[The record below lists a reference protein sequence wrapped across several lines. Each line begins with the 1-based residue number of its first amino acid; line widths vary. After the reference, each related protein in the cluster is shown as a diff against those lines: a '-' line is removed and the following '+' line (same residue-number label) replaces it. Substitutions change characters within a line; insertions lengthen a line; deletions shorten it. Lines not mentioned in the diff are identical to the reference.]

1 MSFNP
6 RSRNFIALPSTTGV
20 LTRRVVAYVFDLIFI
35 ALFGGLLFWAV
46 AFVNLFTFGLL
57 HGLFAFVALAPML
70 YATLTIAG
78 RHGATWGMRM
88 MAIGYRDEN
97 GLLPSLGQ
105 AFAVSFLF
113 YFTFWATGG
122 LILIVA
128 LLSSRH
134 RTLHDILAGL
144 VMVRT
149 DGAGWAL

>member
-1 MSFNP
+1 MSLNP
-6 RSRNFIALPSTTGV
+6 RSRQFISLPTTNGV
-20 LTRRVVAYVFDLIFI
+20 LTRRVVAYVFDLLFI
-35 ALFGGLLFWAV
+35 ALFGGMLFWAV
-46 AFVNLFTFGLL
+46 VVLNLFTFGLL

-70 YATLTIAG
+70 YATLTVAG

-88 MAIGYRDEN
+88 MAIGYRTED
-97 GLLPSLGQ
+97 GSLPSRAQ

-113 YFTFWATGG
+113 YFTFWVTGG
-122 LILIVA
+122 LILLVA

-149 DGAGWAL
+149 DGLAWAA

>member
-1 MSFNP
+1 MSINP

-20 LTRRVVAYVFDLIFI
+20 LTRRVIAYVFDLIFI
-35 ALFGGLLFWAV
+35 ALFGGVMFWTAAVLSLL
-46 AFVNLFTFGLL
+46 TFGLL
-57 HGLFAFVALAPML
+57 HGLFVFVALAPML

-78 RHGATWGMRM
+78 SHGATWGMRM
-88 MAIGYRDEN
+88 MAIGYRGEN
-97 GLLPSLGQ
+97 GTRPSLGQ

-122 LILIVA
+122 LVLLVA

-149 DGAGWAL
+149 DSPGWTV

>member
-6 RSRNFIALPSTTGV
+6 RSRSFIALPSTTGV
-20 LTRRVVAYVFDLIFI
+20 LTRRVIAYVFDLIFI
-35 ALFGGLLFWAV
+35 ALFGWMLFCAA
-46 AFVNLFTFGLL
+46 AFLSLFTLGLL
-57 HGLFAFVALAPML
+57 HFLFAFVALAPML

-78 RHGATWGMRM
+78 RHGATWGMRI
-88 MAIGYRDEN
+88 MAIGYRDEA
-97 GLLPSLGQ
+97 GSLPSLAQ

-122 LILIVA
+122 LVLIVA

-134 RTLHDILAGL
+134 RTLHDILVGL

-149 DGAGWAL
+149 DGVVWAA